1 MLRVWSLVSH
11 YYHHQTTPNKKEMTF
26 DLPQPMG
33 RCQVCG
39 LSKTSLPSTSG
50 RHSGWPWSLSG
61 MALAYSETHKA
72 MLTLSNVQEDFRHP
86 QVISSETNQSV
97 KYLFISGISKPT
109 ILLCTSSYQELQNQ
123 PMCYMPLHN
132 RSYKTNQSVTYLF
145 ISNQSVTCL
154 FISVHI
160 TDLLNL
166 KGAETK
172 DASQLENVNN
182 NKTNM

>member
-11 YYHHQTTPNKKEMTF
+11 YYHQTTPNKQEMTL

-33 RCQVCG
+33 HCQVCG

-50 RHSGWPWSLSG
+50 HHSGWSWSLSG

-86 QVISSETNQSV
+86 RVISSETNQSV
-97 KYLFISGISKPT
+97 TYLFISGVSKPT
-109 ILLCTSSYQELQNQ
+109 NLLHTSSYQELQNQ

-132 RSYKTNQSVTYLF
+132 RSYKTNQSVT
-145 ISNQSVTCL
+145 CL

-166 KGAETK
+166 KGTETK
-172 DASQLENVNN
+172 DASWLENVNN
-182 NKTNM
+182 NNTNM